1 MDIRESTRDYEA
13 WLRARMPVIAAD
25 LRAKHEAMASAA
37 FPFLRATF
45 YRWAEV
51 WPDECA
57 ALARAP
63 RVLAVGDLH
72 VENFGTWRDDE
83 GRLVW
88 GINDFDEAC
97 SMPYTNDLVRL
108 ATSAVLAIRE
118 DRLACAPT
126 RACDAVLEGYS
137 RALKAPSR
145 PFILSERNRW
155 LRGLALNEVRDP
167 KRFWKKVAAA
177 APARGAV
184 PTLVLRAIEE
194 DLPDPVVERR
204 MLHRRAG
211 LGSLGRRRYTLLC
224 RRNGAWIA
232 REAKEL
238 TESAWRRRA
247 GGRGTASIQYEKV
260 CRRAVRA
267 EDPFVRIR
275 GNWVVRRLSPD
286 CSRIELRDL
295 PREHDW
301 LRLLRAMGAET
312 ANIHRGT
319 EDAHKDVLADL
330 ERRPRKWL
338 RVAASAMA
346 QSVTND
352 WRDWRRFTRT
362 GR

>member
-1 MDIRESTRDYEA
+1 MDIRDSTRRYEER
-13 WLRARMPVIAAD
+13 LRARMPLVAAD
-25 LRAKHEAMASAA
+25 LRAKHEAMAEAA

-57 ALARAP
+57 ALSRAP

-97 SMPYTNDLVRL
+97 TMPYTNDLVRL
-108 ATSAVLAIRE
+108 AASAVLAIRE
-118 DRLACAPT
+118 DRLACAPE

-137 RALKAPSR
+137 RALKAPGL

-155 LRGLALNEVRDP
+155 LRRLAQNEVRDP
-167 KRFWKKVAAA
+167 KRFWKKLTTL
-177 APARGAV
+177 APMRGAV
-184 PTLVLRAIEE
+184 PPLVLRAIEE

-211 LGSLGRRRYTLLC
+211 LGSLGRRRFTLLC

-238 TESAWRRRA
+238 TDSAWRWRSSA
-247 GGRGTASIQYEKV
+247 RGTESVRYETV
-260 CRRAVRA
+260 CRRAVAPRTRSFEFA
-267 EDPFVRIR
+267 AT
-275 GNWVVRRLSPD
+275 GSSGGSRR
-286 CSRIELRDL
+286 
-295 PREHDW
+295 
-301 LRLLRAMGAET
+301 T
-312 ANIHRGT
+312 A
-319 EDAHKDVLADL
+319 
-330 ERRPRKWL
+330 
-338 RVAASAMA
+338 AASSCATCRGSTTGCDFCGRWVPRPPTCTA
-346 QSVTND
+346 GARTRNGRFCPT
-352 WRDWRRFTRT
+352 WRGVRGSGSAPRPWRWRSP
-362 GR
+362 